1 MTCGKI
7 AGYAVG
13 LPQPLSSDH
22 VCQLFD
28 SDESRATAVAEFLA
42 AGIEGGEYVL
52 AVPRVA
58 HWGVIAAELRR
69 RGISVDEEIARG
81 RLAVS
86 DAASTLARICPRG
99 RLNHFAFNELVGA
112 AVRPSNGRAM
122 RAWGEMVDI
131 LIERDDLAGALELE
145 ELWNGV
151 TEMVPIALM
160 CSYTAARFVPVSTHR
175 GLRDLCL
182 AHTGVR
188 RTPQDPLADW
198 VLTMA
203 HHSAGPSSLH

>member
-1 MTCGKI
+1 MG
-7 AGYAVG
+7 VSQ
-13 LPQPLSSDH
+13 LPASH

-28 SDESRATAVAEFLA
+28 SDESRAEAVAGFLA
-42 AGIEGGEYVL
+42 AGLQAGEYVL
-52 AVPRVA
+52 AVPRSA
-58 HWGVIAAELRR
+58 HWTAIVAGLER
-69 RGISVDEEIARG
+69 RGIAVADEIAGG
-81 RLAVS
+81 RLAVF
-86 DAASTLARICPRG
+86 DATSTLARICPRG

-112 AVRPSNGRAM
+112 AVQPSAGRRM

-131 LIERDDLAGALELE
+131 LIERDDIAGALELE

-151 TEMVPIALM
+151 AEMVPIALM
-160 CSYTAARFVPVSTHR
+160 CSYTAAHFVPVSTHR

-182 AHTGVR
+182 VHTDVR
-188 RTPQDPLADW
+188 RSPQDTLADW